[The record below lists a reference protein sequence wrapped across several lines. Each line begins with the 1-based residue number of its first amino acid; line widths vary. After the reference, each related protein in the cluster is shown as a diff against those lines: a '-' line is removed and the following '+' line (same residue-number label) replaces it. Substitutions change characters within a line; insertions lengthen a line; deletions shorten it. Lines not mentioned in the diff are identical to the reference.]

1 LFFISR
7 NKKLHLLFFLIKGS
21 LTIYIKTIA
30 MTSNAI
36 PRKQLFTASCLAL
49 LVTSLSF
56 GIRAGILGKLGTDF
70 HLNASEL
77 GTIAA
82 TAFWGFPLAIVIG
95 GFIVDIIGMKRLLE
109 MAFIFHLAGIIL
121 TITATGYWTLFF
133 STLLIGI
140 ANGTVEA
147 ACNPLVA
154 SLFTDKKTT
163 KLNHFHL
170 WFPGGIVIG
179 TLIVFGMN
187 HLAARGILFNTT
199 NVWQYEVATML
210 IPTLI
215 YGYLFFKL
223 KFPVSERV
231 AAGVSNSTMYKSIFT
246 GLFLFMIICMF
257 GTAITELFTGQ
268 WIDVLLKNVTD
279 NALLILTLDT
289 GVMVVGRAFAGPVV
303 KQFSPQGV
311 LLISS
316 ILATIGLYLLG
327 HTTGNMIFVGALV
340 FGMGVCYFWPTMIGF
355 VSENLP
361 KTGAVGMNLMG
372 GAGMFAVSLY
382 MIFMGKHYD
391 AIVASKLPAGANL
404 QSYIQAPPGSEM
416 ANTLFEANKA
426 AGPAIINFTMMIP
439 LCLIVAF
446 AGLNV
451 YMRGRKRPD
460 ILAAASAGH

>member
-1 LFFISR
+1 MLP
-7 NKKLHLLFFLIKGS
+7 
-21 LTIYIKTIA
+21 
-30 MTSNAI
+30 NAI

-56 GIRAGILGKLGTDF
+56 GIRAGILSKLGTDF
-70 HLNASEL
+70 NLNASEL

-95 GFIVDIIGMKRLLE
+95 GFVVDIIGMKRLLE
-109 MAFIFHLAGIIL
+109 MAFIFHLAGIIM
-121 TITATGYWTLFF
+121 TIFATGYWTLFL

-154 SLFTDKKTT
+154 SLFTDNKTT

-179 TLIVFGMN
+179 TLIVFFLNKLG
-187 HLAARGILFNTT
+187 
-199 NVWQYEVATML
+199 VSWQFEVATML

-223 KFPVSERV
+223 KFPVTERV
-231 AAGVSNSTMYKSIFT
+231 AAGVSNAEMYKSVFS

-279 NALLILTLDT
+279 NALLILTLET

-311 LLISS
+311 LLMSA
-316 ILATIGLYLLG
+316 ILASLGLYLLG

-340 FGMGVCYFWPTMIGF
+340 FGMGVCYFWPTMLGF
-355 VSENLP
+355 VATNLP
-361 KTGAVGMNLMG
+361 KTGAVGLNLMG
-372 GAGMFAVSLY
+372 GAGMFAVSIY

-391 AIVASKLPAGANL
+391 SLVASQLPAGADL
-404 QSYIQAPPGSEM
+404 QTYTQAAVGSDL
-416 ANTLFEANKA
+416 ANVLAEAKKA
-426 AGPAIINFTMMIP
+426 AGPAIINFTLMIP
-439 LCLIVAF
+439 LMLIVAF
-446 AGLNV
+446 GGLNL
-451 YMRGRKRPD
+451 YMRGRKKPD
-460 ILAAASAGH
+460 ILVSASAGH